1 MSSEIIGIIGVIV
14 LAVLLFSRMWVA
26 MTMFVIGFV
35 GCWIL
40 SDFKTALS
48 VIGTVPYSQSMSYT
62 MACLPLFVLMG
73 VVLARSGLGADLY
86 TFASKLVGRIRGG
99 LAMATVISTALFAAV
114 CGDSVTTAVT
124 MGKVSYPEMKK
135 FGYSSRISTGC
146 VVAGGTMGVLL
157 PPSICFIIYGLMTQQ
172 SIGALFM
179 SGVIPGILQA
189 LFYMATVF
197 ILCKIFPDT
206 APMGKA
212 VPVKE
217 KLSSAKAV
225 WPVVV
230 IFVLIIYGMYGGW
243 FTPTEAG
250 AAGAFVSIA
259 ISFVSRRLSAN
270 GWFETLKEAVI
281 NTAMIYFLIVS
292 CYVFLRFM
300 ALSEVP
306 SAFSKFV
313 TELNTVHNVPG
324 YVILIAIVVMYIILG
339 CFIDVMAAIL
349 LTLSIIYPVI
359 VGLGYSPIWFGV
371 IAVRVMEIGM
381 VTPPF
386 GLNLF
391 AIAKTT
397 GEPMGVV
404 YRGVVPFLVA
414 DALHITLLCAVPQ
427 ISLWLPSMM

>member
-1 MSSEIIGIIGVIV
+1 MSPEIIGVIGV
-14 LAVLLFSRMWVA
+14 VLLAVLLFTRMWVA
-26 MTMFVIGFV
+26 MTMFVTGFV

-48 VIGTVPYSQSMSYT
+48 IIGTVPYSQSMSYT

-73 VVLARSGLGADLY
+73 VVLSRSGLGADLY
-86 TFASKLVGRIRGG
+86 NFASKLVGRIQGG

-135 FGYSSRISTGC
+135 FGYSSKISTGC
-146 VVAGGTMGVLL
+146 VVAGGTMGVLI
-157 PPSICFIIYGLMTQQ
+157 PPSICFIIYGLITQQ

-179 SGVIPGILQA
+179 AGMIPGILQA
-189 LFYMATVF
+189 VFYLTTILV
-197 ILCKIFPDT
+197 LCKLFPT
-206 APMGKA
+206 S
-212 VPVKE
+212 VPVGKPTLIKE
-217 KLSSAKAV
+217 KIRSAKAV
-225 WPVVV
+225 WPVVL
-230 IFVLIIYGMYGGW
+230 IFVIIIYGMYGGW

-250 AAGAFVSIA
+250 AAGAFVSIV
-259 ISFVSRRLSAN
+259 IGLINKRLSAQ

-300 ALSEVP
+300 ALSDLP
-306 SAFSKFV
+306 SAFSRFV

-324 YVILIAIVVMYIILG
+324 YVILIAIVAMYIVLG

-359 VGLGYSPIWFGV
+359 LSLGYSPIWFGV

-404 YRGVVPFLVA
+404 YRGVVPFLIA
-414 DALHITLLCAVPQ
+414 DAFHIALLCAAPQ